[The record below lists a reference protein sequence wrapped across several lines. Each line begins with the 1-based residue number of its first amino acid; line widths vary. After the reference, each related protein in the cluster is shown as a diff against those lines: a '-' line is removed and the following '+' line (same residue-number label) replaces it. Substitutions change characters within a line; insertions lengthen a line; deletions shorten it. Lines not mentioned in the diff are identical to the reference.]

1 MSQASFIAL
10 IGLGL
15 VFVLI
20 LGEIDLSAGTAG
32 GVCAGFAAQAVAS
45 GNLSKAVGGG
55 VYAGLLVGMLVC
67 LALAAWN
74 RLWPA
79 VAVIALGVLCMVT
92 GFEEKH
98 VWVAF
103 FFALSIGVSIGVLNG
118 VLVTLLGIPSFIVTF
133 ALFLAWEG
141 VTLFAVNSQSIS
153 TNKFGV
159 WFGLTHYNMAPW
171 AGWTL
176 FVLIVGGYTVVTFL
190 RARARAAAG
199 LSHDVLALV
208 LLRAGVLA
216 VAGAYLVWWLNQD
229 RNPNVGSPIVGVPWA
244 ASIPLIFMVFFT
256 ILLTRSTWGRHLYAI
271 GGNIEAARRA
281 GVPVNRVKIGAFTLC
296 SGMAAIGGL
305 FLADFTGGAQ
315 PGLGQ
320 GDILLF
326 SVAAA
331 VIGGTSL
338 FGGRGKARD
347 AIVGAL
353 VIATIPNGIQLHP
366 NLPIQVVEI
375 ITGAVLLV
383 AASVDAISRRR
394 STAR

>member
-1 MSQASFIAL
+1 MVPLVDLLHLVYVLLVTTPRFLTAVNVGNLMSQASFIAL

-74 RLWPA
+74 RLWRA
-79 VAVIALGVLCMVT
+79 VAVIALGVLCMVA
-92 GFEEKH
+92 GFEEKR

-118 VLVTLLGIPSFIVTF
+118 VLVTLLGIPSFIVTL
-133 ALFLAWEG
+133 ALFLAWES
-141 VTLFAVNSQSIS
+141 VTLFAVDGQSIS
-153 TNKFGV
+153 TNKFSM

-176 FVLIVGGYTVVTFL
+176 SVVIVGGYAVVTFL

-208 LLRAGVLA
+208 LLRQACSPSQAHTSCG
-216 VAGAYLVWWLNQD
+216 
-229 RNPNVGSPIVGVPWA
+229 GSIRTATPMWAARSSVCRRA

-281 GVPVNRVKIGAFTLC
+281 GVPVCRIELGRPRSLGHGGDRRPVSSPTSPGARSRAWARATSCC
-296 SGMAAIGGL
+296 S
-305 FLADFTGGAQ
+305 
-315 PGLGQ
+315 P
-320 GDILLF
+320 
-326 SVAAA
+326 
-331 VIGGTSL
+331 SL
-338 FGGRGKARD
+338 
-347 AIVGAL
+347 
-353 VIATIPNGIQLHP
+353 
-366 NLPIQVVEI
+366 
-375 ITGAVLLV
+375 
-383 AASVDAISRRR
+383 RR
-394 STAR
+394 